1 MTLFQDADFRVIN
14 SWKAP
19 NSEYRL
25 WLLERPSV
33 RFNSHINNNSS
44 TAQQTDMLSQEMD
57 MPIAVEAAQPGK
69 IVETMKSVPKWRE
82 WQEMW
87 KLWDQ

>member
-1 MTLFQDADFRVIN
+1 MTLFQDADLRVIN

-33 RFNSHINNNSS
+33 QFNSHLNHSNA
-44 TAQQTDMLSQEMD
+44 TQQTDMHSQEMD
-57 MPIAVEAAQPGK
+57 MPDPVDAAQPGK
-69 IVETMKSVPKWRE
+69 IVEAMKSVPKWRE
-82 WQEMW
+82 WQDMW